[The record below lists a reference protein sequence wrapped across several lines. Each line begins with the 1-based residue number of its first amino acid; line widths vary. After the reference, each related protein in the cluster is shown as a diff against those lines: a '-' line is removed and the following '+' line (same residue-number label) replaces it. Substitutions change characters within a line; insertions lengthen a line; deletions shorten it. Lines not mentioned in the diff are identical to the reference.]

1 MREILLNKSVISLI
15 ILSVLTLVHLIVFF
29 SFKDKAHMME
39 RSIDMMKRKIAK
51 QTIEVEQSNIAM
63 MKINGGDAMQYM
75 AKKMDMEPIPLNRV
89 KQVYLSENRI

>member
-1 MREILLNKSVISLI
+1 
-15 ILSVLTLVHLIVFF
+15 
-29 SFKDKAHMME
+29 MME